1 MSLPYQYREEK
12 ETDWNLL
19 FFSAAHE
26 GGRVEERKTE
36 DFSLFCF
43 YILTA
48 ETVSD
53 VAES

>member
-1 MSLPYQYREEK
+1 MFLLYQYGEEK

-19 FFSAAHE
+19 FFSAVRE

-48 ETVSD
+48 ETVSN

>member
-1 MSLPYQYREEK
+1 MEK
-12 ETDWNLL
+12 KKLIGIYS
-19 FFSAAHE
+19 FSAVHE
-26 GGRVEERKTE
+26 GGRVEERKIE

-53 VAES
+53 VSES